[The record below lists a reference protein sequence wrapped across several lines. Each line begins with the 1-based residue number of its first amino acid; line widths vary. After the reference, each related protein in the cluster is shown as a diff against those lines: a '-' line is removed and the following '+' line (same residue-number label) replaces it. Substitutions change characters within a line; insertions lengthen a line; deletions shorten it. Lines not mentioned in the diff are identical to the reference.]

1 MNYVPSAPFVP
12 SHLPVW
18 GPSGETVYD
27 RTYSRTKPDGTR
39 ENWAETVNRVVS
51 GNMGLVPE
59 KNIEPGE
66 YAALCNLFY
75 DFDAIPAGRHLWA
88 SGVAGRQYLFNCH
101 VSGWT
106 ENLSD
111 HFRFT
116 FLRLM
121 EGGGVGANYST
132 RFLKRYAAPS
142 GPLSVHVVCDPSHPD
157 YAAMKAAG
165 VLSDAFSAEW
175 AGAYEVGDSREG
187 WADALCDLLDTYTRT
202 EKPAHIDRVY
212 DVTNVRASGSR
223 LKTFGGF
230 ASGPEPF
237 AKMLNSVG
245 DTMNSACLIGVI
257 SPLDAM
263 DIDHAIAECVVSG
276 GNRRSARMSVVE
288 WDDPSI
294 NAFLACKR
302 DGSKHWTTNI
312 SVGIDDA
319 FIAALDHWE
328 NVKGSGVM
336 IPSPEDMVAKRA
348 NDIHRKVVDAML
360 ANGEPG
366 YWNRSLSQIGEVNE
380 VVCTNPCGEIVLEP
394 WENCNLGHVNL
405 SHFVTATNRVAYDR
419 MFEAHRLM
427 TRMLIRATYGDVNDA
442 KQAERL
448 KANRR
453 IGVGHF
459 GVQGFLAKMG
469 IRYSDAPK
477 GARVPGGDSMMDILA
492 SMYEE
497 VRETANLYAHEL
509 RIPAPIKVTTV
520 APTGSIAKLSG
531 DQEGI
536 HPVYGREFEQRIRF
550 SITDPLQRAQ
560 LEAFEAKGFQ
570 TEKDKAA
577 PNTWI
582 VVIPTRES
590 LVADVVSR
598 GFPATV
604 VQQADEISLDEML
617 AFQAMYQRHY
627 ADNAVSFTVNF
638 PEGSL
643 PAEYVRDTL
652 RKWLPVLKGTT
663 LMPDGTREQAPLT
676 RITAAQYEAAIVKA
690 VGDSIDEDCAN
701 GSCPVR

>member
-1 MNYVPSAPFVP
+1 MNYSPTEPFAP

-51 GNMGLVPE
+51 GNMGLVDV
-59 KNIEPGE
+59 KDIEPGE

-75 DFDAIPAGRHLWA
+75 NFNALPAGRHLWA
-88 SGVAGRQYLFNCH
+88 SGVPGRQFLFNCH

-121 EGGGVGANYST
+121 EGGGVGANYSS
-132 RFLKRYAAPS
+132 RFLSRYAPPS
-142 GPLSVHVVCDPSHPD
+142 GPLTVHVVCDPSHPD
-157 YAAMKAAG
+157 YAAMRAAG
-165 VLSDAFSAEW
+165 VLSEAFSADW
-175 AGAYEVGDSREG
+175 AGAYEVTDSREG
-187 WADALCDLLDTYTRT
+187 WADALCDLLDTYTQPVRA
-202 EKPAHIDRVY
+202 AHVDRVY

-230 ASGPEPF
+230 ASGPQPF

-245 DTMNSACLIGVI
+245 ATMNSACLIGAI
-257 SPLDAM
+257 APLDAM

-288 WDDPSI
+288 WDDPAI

-319 FIAALDHWE
+319 FLEALDDPWSQAS
-328 NVKGSGVM
+328 K
-336 IPSPEDMVAKRA
+336 
-348 NDIHRKVVDAML
+348 IHALVVDAML
-360 ANGEPG
+360 TNGEPG

-405 SHFVTATNRVAYDR
+405 SHFVLNGTNRIDYAG
-419 MFEAHRLM
+419 MLEAHRLV
-427 TRMLIRATYGDVNDA
+427 TRFLIRATYGDVNDSR
-442 KQAERL
+442 QAERL
-448 KANRR
+448 AANRR

-469 IRYSDAPK
+469 VRYSDAPK
-477 GARVPGGDSMMDILA
+477 GARLPGGDSMMDVLA
-492 SMYEE
+492 AMYEE
-497 VRETANLYAHEL
+497 VRETANLYAHAL

-550 SITDPLQRAQ
+550 SVTDPMQRAQ
-560 LEAFEAKGFQ
+560 LEAFEDKGYR
-570 TEKDKAA
+570 TEMDRQAA
-577 PNTWI
+577 STWI

-590 LVADVVSR
+590 LVADVVAR
-598 GFPATV
+598 GYPATV

-617 AFQAMYQRHY
+617 SFQAMYQRHY

-643 PAEYVRDTL
+643 PASYVRDTL
-652 RKWLPVLKGTT
+652 RKWLPILKGTT

-676 RITAAQYEAAIVKA
+676 RITAAQYEAGNVKA